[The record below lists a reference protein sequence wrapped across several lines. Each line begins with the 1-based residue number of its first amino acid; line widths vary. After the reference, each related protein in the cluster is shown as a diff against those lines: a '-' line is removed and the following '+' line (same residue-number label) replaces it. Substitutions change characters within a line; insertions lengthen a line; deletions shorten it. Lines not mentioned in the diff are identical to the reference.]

1 MPRTRAKT
9 KKVALSS
16 TASESRRGFFPFLQ
30 YASVVG
36 VHVIL
41 VGFTALYLPQSTLLF
56 GPLPVRKTDRPQS
69 EFMEVLTARPAVT
82 AAWTLAG
89 LCVLQVWWG
98 TWVRKWHF
106 EQQANGTSDEIK
118 ISRAKVNGVWFARLR
133 EAVGFTL
140 FATAVTHVVI
150 ILFGAPLLRRVLC
163 PALSSMHAPEHLY
176 SHHLQTGLL
185 ASVVAILTAFVPAFV
200 FGYPS
205 LASDATALLNRLN
218 WIRLFAELSPRN
230 PVERVVVY
238 PAVGAVV
245 GAWVGAFPIPLD
257 WDRPWQAWPL
267 TPLYGSLAGYIIASL
282 AALAVNSLTWLAQE
296 QLHSVQPST
305 KYKSS

>member
-1 MPRTRAKT
+1 MRLTQLSHLEVVLLMPRTRAKT

-150 ILFGAPLLRRVLC
+150 ILFGAPLL
-163 PALSSMHAPEHLY
+163 

>member
-1 MPRTRAKT
+1 MPPARART

-16 TASESRRGFFPFLQ
+16 TASESRGGSFPFFQ

-41 VGFTALYLPQSTLLF
+41 VGFTALYLPQSTRLF

-69 EFMEVLTARPAVT
+69 EFMEALTARPAVT
-82 AAWTLAG
+82 VAWTLAG

-98 TWVRKWHF
+98 TWVRKWYF
-106 EQQANGTSDEIK
+106 EQNAHGTSDEIK
-118 ISRAKVNGVWFARLR
+118 ITRAKAKGVWFSRLR

-140 FATAVTHVVI
+140 LATVVTHIVI
-150 ILFGAPLLRRVLC
+150 VLFGAPLL
-163 PALSSMHAPEHLY
+163 SHL
-176 SHHLQTGLL
+176 LQTGLL
-185 ASVVAILTAFVPAFV
+185 ASTVAILTAFVPALV

-205 LASDATALLNRLN
+205 LASDTPALVNRLN

-230 PVERVVVY
+230 PVERIVVY
-238 PAVGAVV
+238 PAVGTVV
-245 GAWVGAFPIPLD
+245 GAWFGAFPIPLD

-282 AALAVNSLTWLAQE
+282 AALAVNSLKWLAQE
-296 QLHSVQPST
+296 QLRSVQPST